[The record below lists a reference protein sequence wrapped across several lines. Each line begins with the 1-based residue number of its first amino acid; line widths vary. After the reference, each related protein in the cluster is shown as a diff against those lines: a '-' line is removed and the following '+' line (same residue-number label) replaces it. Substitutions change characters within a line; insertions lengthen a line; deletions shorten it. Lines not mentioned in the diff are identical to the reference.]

1 MVFEDPDEAGA
12 NDIFLTPSEAAAL
25 NVLATPEPLGP
36 GVIVGDNNSPA
47 WRGLTV
53 TQHID
58 SNNISVQ
65 VSPVIPNN
73 YIGISIYDVPYT
85 GTTA

>member
-1 MVFEDPDEAGA
+1 
-12 NDIFLTPSEAAAL
+12 LKQ
-25 NVLATPEPLGP
+25 LAIPEPLGE
-36 GVIVGDNNSPA
+36 GVIVGDNTSPA

-53 TQHID
+53 TQALD
-58 SNNISVQ
+58 SNRISVQ

-85 GTTA
+85 GTRA